1 MTPRCFQS
9 SFSCSHWSIDLPY
22 TTIKFDIARFFFV
35 FFFFI
40 HISSWEYVWLMT
52 IDYKVRLLSKELI
65 SSVVVLKVGLGLKAT
80 VWFILE
86 SNKYLL
92 GLVSILIKE
101 DFYFMINQDH
111 DCRDI
116 SVLYNCLI
124 PSVFKWW
131 FLWDKCHLENLMLAK
146 KKRIVLY
153 CVSWTV
159 KHGKVHFSFL
169 GFVYICCSYNT
180 K

>member
-1 MTPRCFQS
+1 MSDTS
-9 SFSCSHWSIDLPY
+9 LFSEQLQLFSLKHWFALYYNQVRHSQV
-22 TTIKFDIARFFFV
+22 FFF

-65 SSVVVLKVGLGLKAT
+65 SSVVVLKVGLGLKTT

-146 KKRIVLY
+146 KNKNCIVL
-153 CVSWTV
+153 C
-159 KHGKVHFSFL
+159 
-169 GFVYICCSYNT
+169 
-180 K
+180 